1 MDLEREE
8 KVKQENMDAAA
19 RLSDHPPSDATA
31 SKTSV
36 KVEDNPP
43 DTVSGASVANPQ
55 SSGSIKTEAPE
66 LAAVDDVT
74 PAPAAELEPA
84 AAAPA
89 VLQGQGAGAGAGT
102 GALPSHASSPP
113 SSRIPSPDGR
123 ANEIS
128 ESSSGSEEILP
139 DRARAL
145 PLEKVDV
152 GADFHDDDKP
162 DGLAHHHLHTD
173 PLELDEPV
181 VEERKERS
189 TRLRRTVTRQPTHSE
204 DSYDDYSSSEEE
216 EMRKTIMIG
225 SAYQAVVPEGFSK
238 YGESKPYKYA
248 DKLLWDPKGMQNEE
262 VEQYLQSSHQIT
274 DGAAEGIDMLPMGS
288 HTRDDEQAL
297 FVLMQCNYN
306 AEEALKKRCAT
317 PPPPPPPSP
326 SSHWTEE
333 ECRNFENG
341 LLTYGKDFHTIQAQ
355 KVRTRSVSEIVQF
368 YYLWKKT
375 ERHDIFANKMRP
387 DKKKYMLHPGV
398 TLVVYEL
405 LEKENQKESVSK
417 DPLTA

>member
-1 MDLEREE
+1 MEFDLEE
-8 KVKQENMDAAA
+8 KGMLEKMDGPGRLIEQQPQSVVSAA
-19 RLSDHPPSDATA
+19 RTTVKEESDLSESAATSGDVA
-31 SKTSV
+31 ANSSSV
-36 KVEDNPP
+36 PG
-43 DTVSGASVANPQ
+43 TG
-55 SSGSIKTEAPE
+55 IKLE
-66 LAAVDDVT
+66 
-74 PAPAAELEPA
+74 AAESAECAESTGVPVPA
-84 AAAPA
+84 RPA
-89 VLQGQGAGAGAGT
+89 QAGQVT
-102 GALPSHASSPP
+102 SLSSN
-113 SSRIPSPDGR
+113 SRLPSPDGR
-123 ANEIS
+123 AESS

-152 GADFHDDDKP
+152 GADFHDEDKA
-162 DGLAHHHLHTD
+162 DVLTLHHLHTD

-204 DSYDDYSSSEEE
+204 DSCDDYSSSEEE

-225 SAYQAVVPEGFSK
+225 NAYQAVVPEGFSK
-238 YGESKPYKYA
+238 YGESRPYKYA
-248 DKLLWDPKGMQNEE
+248 DKLLWDPKGMSNDEI
-262 VEQYLQSSHQIT
+262 EQYLQSSHEIT
-274 DGAAEGIDMLPMGS
+274 DSGAEGIDVLPMGA
-288 HTRDDEQAL
+288 HTRDDEQSL
-297 FVLMQCNYN
+297 FLLMQCNYN
-306 AEEALKKRCAT
+306 IEEALKKHRVNPA
-317 PPPPPPPSP
+317 PPPNP
-326 SSHWTEE
+326 SSLWTDE

-341 LLTYGKDFHTIQAQ
+341 LLTYGKDFHTIQSQ

-405 LEKENQKESVSK
+405 LDKENQKESASK
-417 DPLTA
+417 DLLNA